1 MTTYNVHS
9 GTSSPNWKK
18 KKKIITRNNNNN
30 GVVMIVSGYSQS
42 GHNTSGSQSMDSGC
56 QIGGSTGRGSLGR
69 ANTGSLGG
77 NRGSLASVGK
87 PTSSTLAS
95 LTGLLSSSDI
105 KQESKCE
112 TSFSA
117 AGKNPDKDEISQ
129 RVRVSSRNANVP
141 NFSKHG

>member
-1 MTTYNVHS
+1 MKNEKAAYKFNCHYFFFLAHL
-9 GTSSPNWKK
+9 
-18 KKKIITRNNNNN
+18 
-30 GVVMIVSGYSQS
+30 GYSQS
-42 GHNTSGSQSMDSGC
+42 GHNPSGSQSMESGC

-77 NRGSLASVGK
+77 NRGSLASMGK
-87 PTSSTLAS
+87 PASSTLAS

-117 AGKNPDKDEISQ
+117 KSEKDEISQ
-129 RVRVSSRNANVP
+129 RVRVSVE
-141 NFSKHG
+141 KK